1 MLAAGAALSEE
12 RGVRSAV
19 TGLGLMPAAAEPEL
33 FDRLGAG
40 YSVLDVRDKESRA
53 LFSRDDVTDSGA
65 DVLLDIDSHLYD
77 QRESRSLML
86 SFQTD
91 LVDQGVE
98 VLADLALRTVEAW
111 AVDSSKIGYVEALP
125 GQDRRVFELLQPS
138 LPDMRFYPFIEV
150 WREGLPARRGQRW
163 LTTRFHQH
171 LVAAAAGAWGVFF
184 PVKAGYSDVKHE
196 SLVSRGS
203 RWAAAKPG
211 EPVDQAHGE
220 AGFGRAL
227 PPLVAAKQEVAAR
240 VYAR

>member
-1 MLAAGAALSEE
+1 VLAAGAALSEE

-91 LVDQGVE
+91 LVDQGLD
-98 VLADLALRTVEAW
+98 VLADSALRTIEAW
-111 AVDSSKIGYVEALP
+111 GVDSGKIGYVEAIP
-125 GQDRRVFELLQPS
+125 GKDRRVFELLEPS

-150 WREGLPARRGQRW
+150 WREGLPARRGN
-163 LTTRFHQH
+163 
-171 LVAAAAGAWGVFF
+171 GG
-184 PVKAGYSDVKHE
+184 
-196 SLVSRGS
+196 
-203 RWAAAKPG
+203 
-211 EPVDQAHGE
+211 
-220 AGFGRAL
+220 
-227 PPLVAAKQEVAAR
+227 
-240 VYAR
+240 